1 MKNDIYTTDEL
12 LSNLN
17 IPDFDLFLIISIGS
31 HSFLHN
37 QIDDIYSENKELYYD
52 IFKNSK
58 YYNNDYLSKISASNY
73 KHIQE
78 FCGIYLYEK
87 KYNKDTTF
95 FKLAKKGYKVIES
108 IIKNNDII
116 DIYELRDRFLEY
128 VSKSSHSS
136 TISSYSY
143 FSIAIYFCA
152 TYNKKILCD
161 SFTVNLLKGS
171 FSQIY
176 YSNTF
181 DDLNNSNA
189 QNIKDFIKR
198 YSSLGITK
206 KNFTLPLND
215 FTVAIGRVYKNELVS
230 NPLIK
235 YSDDKLN
242 ELAFKTNFQV
252 GVQTIAAAL
261 QLNNI
266 DLIDLLNISSLNYN
280 SLQELLSFS
289 SFVCEDLD
297 ISDKSFENYVGMY
310 LILQALI
317 DDYKLIKKNY
327 LVNSYEENLL
337 ELSKLKKEY
346 ENKITKIEIQE
357 EIQSK
362 TIDNLKIKIA
372 DAKNYILQLE
382 KEKNKN
388 NKMIL
393 SLENTN
399 RTFEKENKKLTEVIN
414 NKKDENSVEI
424 KSSTYFNNIVSFINN
439 TNCIIIGGNINWQ
452 NELKKYLPDVKFL
465 SLDDLNRNFNFITSK
480 SIIFFNDSVNSHSM
494 FNKVKSRIENMN
506 IKLLY
511 CTSNTNIMLSLEH
524 IFNELI
530 NKVELV

>member
-1 MKNDIYTTDEL
+1 MKNDIYTTEEL

-37 QIDDIYSENKELYYD
+37 QIDNIYNENKELYYD

-87 KYNKDTTF
+87 KNNKNTTF
-95 FKLAKKGYKVIES
+95 LKLAKKGYKVIES
-108 IIKNNDII
+108 IIKNNNIVDM
-116 DIYELRDRFLEY
+116 YELRDRFLEY
-128 VSKSSHSS
+128 VLKSSHSS

-161 SFTVNLLKGS
+161 SFTINLLKDS

-176 YSNTF
+176 HSNSF
-181 DDLNNSNA
+181 ANLNNSTD
-189 QNIKDFIKR
+189 QNIKDFIKK
-198 YSSLGITK
+198 YSSIGITK
-206 KNFTLPLND
+206 KSFVLPLND
-215 FTVAIGRVYKNELVS
+215 FTVAIGRVYKHELAN
-230 NPLIK
+230 NPLIH
-235 YSDDKLN
+235 YSDDEIN
-242 ELAFKTNFQV
+242 ELAFKTNFQL

-261 QLNNI
+261 QFNNI

-280 SLQELLSFS
+280 SLQKLLSFS
-289 SFVCEDLD
+289 SFVCKDLG
-297 ISDKSFENYVGMY
+297 IPNESFENQVGMY

-337 ELSKLKKEY
+337 ELSNLKKEY
-346 ENKITKIEIQE
+346 ENKITKIEMQE

-362 TIDNLKIKIA
+362 TIDNLKVKIA
-372 DAKNYILQLE
+372 EAKNSILLLE
-382 KEKNKN
+382 KEKNKSD
-388 NKMIL
+388 KMIL
-393 SLENTN
+393 SLKNTN
-399 RTFEKENKKLTEVIN
+399 HTLEKHNKNLTEIIN
-414 NKKDENSVEI
+414 NKKDETLVEI
-424 KSSTYFNNIVSFINN
+424 KSSIYFNNIVNFINN

-452 NELKKYLPDVKFL
+452 NELKKYLTNIKFL

-530 NKVELV
+530 NKVNLV